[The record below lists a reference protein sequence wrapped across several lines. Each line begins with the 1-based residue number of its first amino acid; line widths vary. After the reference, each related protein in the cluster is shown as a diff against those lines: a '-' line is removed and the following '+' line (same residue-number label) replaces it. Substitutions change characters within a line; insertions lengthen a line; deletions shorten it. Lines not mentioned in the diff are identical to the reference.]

1 MSEVRIESMR
11 ETDWEQVRTIYL
23 EGIATGDA
31 TFEELAPSWDG
42 WDSQHLFRCRLVAK
56 RDDEVVGWAAL
67 APVSSRAVYAGV
79 AEVSVYVSS
88 HWRDRGIGSKLL
100 HELIAESEACG
111 LWTLQAG
118 IFQENVAS
126 IRLHE
131 KCGFRIVGR
140 RERLGKM
147 AGRWRD
153 VMLLERRSDVVGM
166 A

>member
-67 APVSSRAVYAGV
+67 APVSSRPVYAGV

>member
-153 VMLLERRSDVVGM
+153 VMLLERRSEVVGM

>member
-67 APVSSRAVYAGV
+67 APVSSRPVCAGV